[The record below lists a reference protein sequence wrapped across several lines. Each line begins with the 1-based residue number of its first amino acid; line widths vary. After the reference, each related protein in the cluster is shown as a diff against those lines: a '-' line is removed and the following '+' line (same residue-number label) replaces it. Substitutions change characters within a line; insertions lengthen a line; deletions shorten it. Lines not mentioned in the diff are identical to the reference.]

1 MKIAVV
7 SYSLTGNN
15 EALAKMVAERS
26 SADHIK
32 ITEALP
38 RKTGK
43 IIGDSLFGTTPK
55 VWPAPSCIDA
65 YDLVV
70 FVSPVWLGQAA
81 SPLRPYLQRIK
92 DTAKQYAFFSI
103 CGGALG
109 PNPKLK
115 GDLTKRTGAAPAAF
129 ADLHIADLLPIDK
142 PTMKDTS
149 AYRLNSADAKKLA
162 GRISGALQSC
172 MVLA

>member
-15 EALAKMVAERS
+15 EALAKRVAERY
-26 SADHIK
+26 SADHIR
-32 ITEALP
+32 ITEAKP
-38 RKTGK
+38 RKTGR
-43 IIGDSLFGTTPK
+43 IIGDSLFKTTPR
-55 VWPAPSCIDA
+55 VSPAPSRIDM

-81 SPLRPYLQRIK
+81 SPLRPYLQRVK
-92 DTAKQYAFFSI
+92 ETAKRYAFFSI

-115 GDLTKRTGAAPAAF
+115 AELTKRAGAAPAAF
-129 ADLHIADLLPIDK
+129 ADLHIADLLNIEK
-142 PTMKDTS
+142 PTMKDTA
-149 AYRLNSADAKKLA
+149 AYRLNSADGEKLA
-162 GRISGALQSC
+162 GKIAGALLQC
-172 MVLA
+172 IAAV